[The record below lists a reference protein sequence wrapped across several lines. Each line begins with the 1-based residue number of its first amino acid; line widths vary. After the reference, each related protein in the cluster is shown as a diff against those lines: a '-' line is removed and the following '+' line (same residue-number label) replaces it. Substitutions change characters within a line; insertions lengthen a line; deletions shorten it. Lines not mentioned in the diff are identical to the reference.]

1 MLRYSFVHAPINWQW
16 SREGRVLIWVVS
28 VRVSVSCALKRK
40 EDWCY
45 YSNAKHTSKGLY
57 LPILT
62 NERSS
67 ARMIG
72 QAIAV
77 PFLLFLFITIN
88 RHLWFIDIGAPGS
101 TPNHQPFM
109 ELPDQENKFPD
120 IIKKVRRGLAPLKQ
134 KALNDF
140 HDVAE
145 MITVKHKIQS
155 WNLQTLVSWDRA
167 SYLVDSPFPPPRA
180 LAFRVDTQEIY
191 YVNWHDIIPE
201 EYDVP
206 GLASLDSP
214 PTSRRGGSISISIPE
229 IAFSSIFSETGEF
242 LLYLQECYLGRRIS
256 WLRSTWI
263 YSFCVPHLPMFKH
276 PPIPQWKEMLLRDQ
290 RKLVP
295 RQKDLVR
302 RVEAIPQDIGLK
314 LLRETFCLTTR
325 HGNWSSALSFRLSW
339 HSKSLIFR
347 VGIP

>member
-1 MLRYSFVHAPINWQW
+1 M
-16 SREGRVLIWVVS
+16 
-28 VRVSVSCALKRK
+28 CTKK

-77 PFLLFLFITIN
+77 PFLLFLFHTIN

-120 IIKKVRRGLAPLKQ
+120 IL
-134 KALNDF
+134 
-140 HDVAE
+140 
-145 MITVKHKIQS
+145 S

-180 LAFRVDTQEIY
+180 LAFRVSRNWLCKLTWSAAHARAEFEISQPHR
-191 YVNWHDIIPE
+191 NPLTCNFAD
-201 EYDVP
+201 
-206 GLASLDSP
+206 
-214 PTSRRGGSISISIPE
+214 
-229 IAFSSIFSETGEF
+229 
-242 LLYLQECYLGRRIS
+242 
-256 WLRSTWI
+256 LRST
-263 YSFCVPHLPMFKH
+263 S
-276 PPIPQWKEMLLRDQ
+276 
-290 RKLVP
+290 LVP
-295 RQKDLVR
+295 VGKPHERYTLEERERPFRWGNRWIDLYYK
-302 RVEAIPQDIGLK
+302 IQ
-314 LLRETFCLTTR
+314 
-325 HGNWSSALSFRLSW
+325 LSINKKWIS
-339 HSKSLIFR
+339 
-347 VGIP
+347 